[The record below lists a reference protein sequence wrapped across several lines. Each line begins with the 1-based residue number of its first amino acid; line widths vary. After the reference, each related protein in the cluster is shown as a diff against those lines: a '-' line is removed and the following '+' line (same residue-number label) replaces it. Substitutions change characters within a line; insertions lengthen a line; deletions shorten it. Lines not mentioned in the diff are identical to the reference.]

1 MQFFDTHIHLADF
14 KQEPQELM
22 SRLKKAGVEKCV
34 CVSAHVRDWPI
45 VAEFARNFAFR
56 VVPAFGLHPWYV
68 DEFDATFEHDLEA
81 YLEEFPS
88 ALIGECGFD
97 RLKNTDMAA
106 QKKVFDIELDLALR
120 YHRPLLL
127 HTVKADDVMQKYD
140 ALLPQNS
147 VFHSFSGSKERAAQL
162 KKFGF
167 YFAVN
172 QKFWGKKNADDILK
186 SIPQDKLLIE
196 SDAPYQSD
204 VEDLEELVKNIAK
217 VLQKDEKETADKL
230 YLNALEVLIDD

>member
-22 SRLKKAGVEKCV
+22 ARLKKAGVEKCV

-68 DEFDATFEHDLEA
+68 DEFGATFEHDLEA
-81 YLEEFPS
+81 YLEEFPA

-106 QKKVFDIELDLALR
+106 QKKVFDIELDLARR

-140 ALLPQNS
+140 ALLPHKF
-147 VFHSFSGSKERAAQL
+147 VFILFLGSYGLIPIWLYISFEIGTEYPVSPPLSDD
-162 KKFGF
+162 
-167 YFAVN
+167 VN
-172 QKFWGKKNADDILK
+172 QLNLFEYSLNKGKDNENWYFSLFKRTFAGVAG
-186 SIPQDKLLIE
+186 
-196 SDAPYQSD
+196 SD
-204 VEDLEELVKNIAK
+204 N
-217 VLQKDEKETADKL
+217 
-230 YLNALEVLIDD
+230 

>member
-22 SRLKKAGVEKCV
+22 ARLKKAGVEKCV

-68 DEFDATFEHDLEA
+68 DEFGATFEHDLEA
-81 YLEEFPS
+81 YLEEFPA

-97 RLKNTDMAA
+97 RLKNTDVTA
-106 QKKVFDIELDLALR
+106 QKKVFVIELDLARR

-162 KKFGF
+162 QKFGF

-172 QKFWGKKNADDILK
+172 QKFWGKKNANDILK
-186 SIPQDKLLIE
+186 SIAQDRLLIE

-204 VEDLEELVKNIAK
+204 VEDLERLVKNIAK

-230 YLNALEVLIDD
+230 YLNALEALIDD